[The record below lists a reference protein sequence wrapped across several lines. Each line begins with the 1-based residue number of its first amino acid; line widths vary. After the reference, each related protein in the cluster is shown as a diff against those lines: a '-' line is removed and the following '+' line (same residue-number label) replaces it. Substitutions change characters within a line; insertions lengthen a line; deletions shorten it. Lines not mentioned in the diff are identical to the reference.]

1 MSSCFP
7 SAVLARQIFR
17 SHPPA
22 MQIYTWSM
30 VISNALSNGLNSFY
44 FYADG

>member
-1 MSSCFP
+1 
-7 SAVLARQIFR
+7 LERQIFR

-30 VISNALSNGLNSFY
+30 VISNALSNGLNSLY